1 MGSMEF
7 KLFSLCVVR
16 CSVLTIFSWLKN
28 RSSDALEQGAH
39 RQILITSFTADHL
52 FGVLALE
59 KNLVPKFVLVNV
71 FKIEI
76 NLHKSYIFDVLVNN
90 IHLFHVSE
98 YRKMPNISSGLI
110 KVRKHF
116 LVGLYSGG
124 LYSEGILC

>member
-16 CSVLTIFSWLKN
+16 CSVLKIFSWLKN
-28 RSSDALEQGAH
+28 RSSDAFEQGAH

-59 KNLVPKFVLVNV
+59 KNLVPKFALVNV

-76 NLHKSYIFDVLVNN
+76 NLHKSYIFDVLVND
-90 IHLFHVSE
+90 ILLFHVSE
-98 YRKMPNISSGLI
+98 YVHARKL
-110 KVRKHF
+110 KKYF
-116 LVGLYSGG
+116 L
-124 LYSEGILC
+124 E